1 MKNTFFFFILKF
13 NIIYNYNIIY
23 EDIIYIVNIL
33 YIFNFEIVNLL
44 ILHIVTKYFYKKIQ
58 FLLRQFRIN
67 SEEIKRDTF
76 RIENQYNFHIL
87 IHKIFFSNH

>member
-44 ILHIVTKYFYKKIQ
+44 ILYIVTKYFYKKIQ

-67 SEEIKRDTF
+67 SRDQKR
-76 RIENQYNFHIL
+76 Y
-87 IHKIFFSNH
+87 FSY